1 MPMSIFIP
9 PAQCRR
15 LLLRPHGQPDLAG
28 RFAHLTPVLLAK
40 LFFVPLMIAAIALLG
55 RRFGSR
61 AAGLMSGFPI
71 IGGPIV
77 YFVYWDRGDLC
88 PSGGPGYGSGGSGLI
103 VV

>member
-9 PAQCRR
+9 TGAVPTVVAA
-15 LLLRPHGQPDLAG
+15 HGQPDLAG

-77 YFVYWDRGDLC
+77 YFVYWDQGATFALAAAQATVA
-88 PSGGPGYGSGGSGLI
+88 G
-103 VV
+103 